1 MKVNKAIFLTY
12 DPNSVNAT
20 TSINV
25 NFPVK
30 SIHIKSCAY
39 SSTLPT
45 PADTQQ
51 YITLFSDL
59 TNGEP
64 LATIYNDSGF
74 SAQQFCDVSFQP
86 YKPITVNGTYN
97 FYLKTVTGAG
107 YVDAETNYITL
118 ILEFN
123 GVDTPDH

>member
-12 DPNSVNAT
+12 TNTDSAT
-20 TSINV
+20 ASINV

-39 SSTLPT
+39 SASLPT
-45 PADTQQ
+45 PQDTQQ

-64 LATIYNDSGF
+64 LATLYNDSGF
-74 SAQQFCDVSFQP
+74 SANQFCDISFQP

-97 FYLKTVTGAG
+97 FYIKDPIGGA
-107 YVDAETNYITL
+107 YIDADTNYLTL
-118 ILEFN
+118 IMEFN